1 MSNKKLTILGI
12 AAAVMMVLAVVTSKF
27 TSRTATSQAAGAM
40 LIQGLNTAGIHS
52 IVLGHGDETVT
63 LKKQDKTFVV
73 TNKDN
78 YPAMTAKIND
88 LIASVLDIRTTELIT
103 GNAANHDELE
113 VTEEKAQQVVRFLD
127 DKDKLITGVIIGKR
141 TETGGTCV
149 RQLAA
154 DQAAS
159 DKVYLSDNAT
169 QLQSLA
175 MDYIDKEIF
184 KVTKDDIARIAVTS
198 PQDAYTITADED
210 GAMTLQNV
218 PEDKKVKTS
227 IQKQVFT
234 AVTNL
239 QFEDVQK
246 ESDKTAELKF
256 DRTYVCELKD
266 STVCTFQLAQK
277 DDETYMKCSA
287 EFTDTTQVIKEQ
299 KVESEEA
306 LKEKEAKLLAQEA
319 AVEFAQKHI
328 GWVYKISSYKAD
340 NMTKK
345 LADLLED
352 KEKAPAEDK
361 AAPSPDKKETPVNTE
376 EKISPDETKQ
386 NTPPETEQDAPSED
400 KKASPPPVS

>member
-113 VTEEKAQQVVRFLD
+113 VTEEKTQQVVRFLD
-127 DKDKLITGVIIGKR
+127 DKDELITGVIIGKR

-149 RQLAA
+149 RRLAA

-184 KVTKDDIARIAVTS
+184 KVTKDDIARVTVTG

-287 EFTDTTQVIKEQ
+287 EFTDTSQVIKEQ

-319 AVEFAQKHI
+319 AAEFAQKHI
-328 GWVYKISSYKAD
+328 GWVYKIDSYKAA

-352 KEKAPAEDK
+352 KEKTPAEDEAK
-361 AAPSPDKKETPVNTE
+361 PSPDKKETPVSTE
-376 EKISPDETKQ
+376 EKASPEPKQDTPAETKQ
-386 NTPPETEQDAPSED
+386 DTSSED
-400 KKASPPPVS
+400 KETSPPPGA